1 MHDIFRFFVSRIFG
15 VRNFDRFDTNNN
27 NGKWIGKFVGK
38 FVGEFVVAD
47 RRELQLVS
55 IFLRRART
63 HTHTSCISFDMEE
76 RKKEAEKR
84 RTFVSL
90 MCSIH
95 TSYLLLLLLVFFG
108 CGWIGNVLPLYCFLL
123 QIDSI
128 CSNTNENL
136 EKLTNFGLNKFYLK

>member
-1 MHDIFRFFVSRIFG
+1 MHDIFRLFVSRIFGVCFFG

-63 HTHTSCISFDMEE
+63 HTHTPCISFDMEE

-90 MCSIH
+90 MCSMH
-95 TSYLLLLLLVFFG
+95 TNYLLLLLLVFF
-108 CGWIGNVLPLYCFLL
+108 WLRLDWECFAVILFFVA
-123 QIDSI
+123 
-128 CSNTNENL
+128 N
-136 EKLTNFGLNKFYLK
+136 